1 MEIIIAFIILVIVFL
16 VFWYVAKQRDEKN
29 SEVSFDDPTLQFHAL
44 TTAASVVDEVKPVVD
59 EVKPVEAAPV
69 APVAPVVEEV
79 KPAVQK
85 TAVKKP
91 AVQKTAV
98 KKPAAVRAS
107 AKKPLAKAVSKQPAK
122 STKSESLVAASKKA
136 KDASKTKVR
145 KLK

>member
-16 VFWYVAKQRDEKN
+16 VFWYVAKKRDEKN

-44 TTAASVVDEVKPVVD
+44 TTAAPVVD
-59 EVKPVEAAPV
+59 EVKPVEVAPV
-69 APVAPVVEEV
+69 APVEVAPVVEEV

-91 AVQKTAV
+91 VVQKTAV

-136 KDASKTKVR
+136 KDASKPKVR

>member
-16 VFWYVAKQRDEKN
+16 VFWYVAKKRDEKN

-44 TTAASVVDEVKPVVD
+44 TTAAPVVD
-59 EVKPVEAAPV
+59 EVKPVEVAPVAPVEV

-79 KPAVQK
+79 KPVVQK

-91 AVQKTAV
+91 VVQKTAV

-136 KDASKTKVR
+136 KDASKPKVR

>member
-16 VFWYVAKQRDEKN
+16 VFWYVAKKRDEKN

-44 TTAASVVDEVKPVVD
+44 TTAAPVVD
-59 EVKPVEAAPV
+59 EVKPVEVAPV
-69 APVAPVVEEV
+69 APVEVAPVVEEV

-91 AVQKTAV
+91 AVQKTAA

-136 KDASKTKVR
+136 KDTSKPKVR